1 MINRLSNSLI
11 DRLVLLIFSLS
22 FFCLFITF
30 LSVLLTF
37 SFHRLMENGS
47 LDFETSMKKL
57 QGILNLV
64 FFQPPSLPKTSP
76 PWEQTSLCIIEAI

>member
-1 MINRLSNSLI
+1 
-11 DRLVLLIFSLS
+11 
-22 FFCLFITF
+22 
-30 LSVLLTF
+30 
-37 SFHRLMENGS
+37 MENGS

-76 PWEQTSLCIIEAI
+76 PWEQMSLCIIEAIDYIMRVCERNEPTQNIKKTRGKAWKSRAGGEFIASGKP